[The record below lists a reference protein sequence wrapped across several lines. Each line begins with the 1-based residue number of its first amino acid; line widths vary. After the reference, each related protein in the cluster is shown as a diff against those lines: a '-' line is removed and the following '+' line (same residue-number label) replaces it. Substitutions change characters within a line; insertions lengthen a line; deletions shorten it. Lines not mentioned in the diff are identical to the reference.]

1 MYFIRGSLPWQGLPA
16 KTKEEKYEQI
26 KIKKAKKILNDVRES
41 IDNDKSL
48 SVSYH
53 IKNTDRSIGARVSGY
68 VASQKGEAGLP
79 NSINI
84 NFDGSA
90 GQSFGCWNASGVNL
104 TIEYIRKT
112 SIDYFQILYSSNWAN
127 KTLIIWLV
135 VGIIT
140 YLTIN
145 RFKFPKK

>member
-1 MYFIRGSLPWQGLPA
+1 MKSLILLICLIVSLFYSYRFGYILTGYGHGGQLVGVLFFIILLILSLAYFVSK
-16 KTKEEKYEQI
+16 KTKRKNNLFSFTL
-26 KIKKAKKILNDVRES
+26 ILF
-41 IDNDKSL
+41 ITL
-48 SVSYH
+48 
-53 IKNTDRSIGARVSGY
+53 
-68 VASQKGEAGLP
+68 
-79 NSINI
+79 
-84 NFDGSA
+84 
-90 GQSFGCWNASGVNL
+90 SGVNL